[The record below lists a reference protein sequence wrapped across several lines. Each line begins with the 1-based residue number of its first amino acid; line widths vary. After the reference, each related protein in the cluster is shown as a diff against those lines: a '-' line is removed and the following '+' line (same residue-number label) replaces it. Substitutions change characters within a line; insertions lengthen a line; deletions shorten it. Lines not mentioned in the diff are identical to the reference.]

1 MTTDTLTYGSES
13 AQELP
18 SEAYAPASPFAE
30 TFQFSSDPQGGE
42 QESGYQGYAA
52 APGLES
58 PFRSEAIG
66 TSGAA
71 EGAPDRAEFE
81 NLVAN
86 LYEPEFNE
94 ALYELAAE
102 AAMAAQE
109 RLGSQEA
116 EYPAEREQLLEQ
128 YMAPLAAEAEGLF
141 GRLSEQYAQH
151 DISTL
156 SEQEIDRLFES
167 LQPSFEHLSPAF
179 ENLFGGLWNKVKSVA
194 KGAVSLA
201 KKGIAAVGKIIPLG
215 WLFDKLKQLVKPLLR
230 RVLQFAIGRLPT
242 PLQPVARKLAARFFG
257 ESETE
262 TETALVSENY
272 QSPLGEAATA
282 AAGEALAAGEP
293 DSIQREF
300 DARAAGLLFSRDEAE
315 QEAVTAEATTEAEQ
329 TEDRLPALESA
340 REQFVREVLQNER
353 GQDLTAQ
360 MENFIPAILAALRVG
375 ISIIGRP
382 RVINFL
388 ARHLGGLVA
397 PYVGRDVATQ
407 LASAIVSTGMSMVGL
422 EVPADREVL
431 AGEAVANAV
440 EGTISRL
447 AEQGEQ
453 VFEDQ
458 RVLEA
463 AVQEAFAEAAAES
476 FPPDMIR
483 EQYHEVSG
491 RVAQAGTW
499 VLAPKPGRRRY
510 LKYTQVLNAR
520 ITRQVAQSIQA
531 FGGIRLD
538 AFLKSRY
545 GITAPVVVKAH
556 LYQAI
561 PGTKLSTIA
570 RLETN
575 VAGLGPR
582 SQRGW
587 RYFIPLTRHTA
598 GLLFGEPGLGRDTA
612 AQFLR
617 SSRRT
622 AVGQRFVVLEPSGWR
637 PGQALPSG
645 GAPARSLGT
654 PVPPSTRPAPR
665 PGGTRVS
672 EVNLTLDIL
681 QETARVY
688 IYLNEGDTQAVA
700 ASIRRGESVTP
711 VLVLLRRI
719 YVASLRSMLS
729 GNPLRHIKLV
739 HEAAAGMESEGVL
752 GTIGEAILKKI
763 ADKLIDWV
771 GTALSEYF
779 TRRSQEFLTAAAN
792 PADGVTIILTV
803 RHPSLMQVMR
813 KALRGESI
821 GAGLELA
828 RALLTPVA
836 DVRLQTVP
844 GFRP

>member
-1 MTTDTLTYGSES
+1 MTTDTLTSGSES

-30 TFQFSSDPQGGE
+30 TFQFSPDPQGGE
-42 QESGYQGYAA
+42 QESGYQSYAA

-58 PFRSEAIG
+58 PFRSEAMG
-66 TSGAA
+66 HRARRRGRP
-71 EGAPDRAEFE
+71 ERAEFE

-86 LYEPEFNE
+86 LYESEFSE

-109 RLGSQEA
+109 QLGS
-116 EYPAEREQLLEQ
+116 RETESRPSGSNSLEQ

-194 KGAVSLA
+194 KGAVNLA
-201 KKGIAAVGKIIPLG
+201 KKGIAAIGKIIPLG

-242 PLQPVARKLAARFFG
+242 PLQPVARKLATRFFG
-257 ESETE
+257 ETE
-262 TETALVSENY
+262 TEAALVSESY
-272 QSPLGEAATA
+272 QSPLGEAAAA

-315 QEAVTAEATTEAEQ
+315 QEAVTAEATTEAQQ

-340 REQFVREVLQNER
+340 RDQFVREVMQSER

-388 ARHLGGLVA
+388 AGHLGGLVA

-545 GITAPVVVKAH
+545 GITARSVVRRICIKPSREPSSVRS
-556 LYQAI
+556 L
-561 PGTKLSTIA
+561 GS
-570 RLETN
+570 RLD

-582 SQRGW
+582 SARGW

-598 GLLFGEPGLGRDTA
+598 GLLFGEPGLGRDVS

-617 SSRRT
+617 SPAAPRSASVLSSSSRADRDLGGVT
-622 AVGQRFVVLEPSGWR
+622 PST
-637 PGQALPSG
+637 
-645 GAPARSLGT
+645 APARSLGT
-654 PVPPSTRPAPR
+654 PVPASTRPPRGRAPAGSARSISRSTSRRRR
-665 PGGTRVS
+665 PGSTSTSTRA
-672 EVNLTLDIL
+672 TP
-681 QETARVY
+681 
-688 IYLNEGDTQAVA
+688 
-700 ASIRRGESVTP
+700 RRW
-711 VLVLLRRI
+711 
-719 YVASLRSMLS
+719 LRSD
-729 GNPLRHIKLV
+729 PPR
-739 HEAAAGMESEGVL
+739 
-752 GTIGEAILKKI
+752 
-763 ADKLIDWV
+763 
-771 GTALSEYF
+771 
-779 TRRSQEFLTAAAN
+779 
-792 PADGVTIILTV
+792 
-803 RHPSLMQVMR
+803 
-813 KALRGESI
+813 
-821 GAGLELA
+821 
-828 RALLTPVA
+828 
-836 DVRLQTVP
+836 
-844 GFRP
+844 

>member
-1 MTTDTLTYGSES
+1 MATDTLTYDHES
-13 AQELP
+13 AQQLP
-18 SEAYAPASPFAE
+18 SEAYAPASPFTE
-30 TFQFSSDPQGGE
+30 TFQFSPDLRGDE
-42 QESGYQGYAA
+42 QESGYQSYAA
-52 APGLES
+52 TPGLES
-58 PFRSEAIG
+58 PFRSEAVEA
-66 TSGAA
+66 SGETAGSP
-71 EGAPDRAEFE
+71 ERAEFE
-81 NLVAN
+81 NFVAN
-86 LYEPEFNE
+86 LHESEFSE

-102 AAMAAQE
+102 AAAAAQE
-109 RLGSQEA
+109 QLGSWES
-116 EYPAEREQLLEQ
+116 ESPAEREQLLER
-128 YMAPLAAEAEGLF
+128 YMAPLATEAEGLF
-141 GRLSEQYAQH
+141 ERLSEQYAQH

-167 LQPSFEHLSPAF
+167 MQPSFEHLSPAF

-194 KGAVSLA
+194 KGAVNLA
-201 KKGIAAVGKIIPLG
+201 KRGIAAIGKIIPLG
-215 WLFDKLKQLVKPLLR
+215 WLFDKLKQLIKPLLR

-242 PLQPVARKLAARFFG
+242 PLQPVARKLANRFFG
-257 ESETE
+257 ETE
-262 TETALVSENY
+262 TEAALVSESY
-272 QSPLGEAATA
+272 LSPQGESAGAPT
-282 AAGEALAAGEP
+282 GEALAAHDT

-300 DARAAGLLFSRDEAE
+300 DARAASLLFSRDEAE
-315 QEAVTAEATTEAEQ
+315 QEAVVAEASTEVQQ

-340 REQFVREVLQNER
+340 RDQFVREVVQSER

-388 ARHLGGLVA
+388 AGHLGSLVA
-397 PYVGRDVATQ
+397 PYVGRDVATP
-407 LASAIVSTGMSMVGL
+407 LASAIVSTGMSLVGL
-422 EVPADREVL
+422 EVPAERQVL

-440 EGTISRL
+440 EGTVSRL

-491 RVAQAGTW
+491 RIAQAGTW

-510 LKYTQVLNAR
+510 KKYTRVLDVK
-520 ITRQVAQSIQA
+520 ITRQVAQSIEA

-538 AFLKSRY
+538 RFLQSRY
-545 GITAPVVVKAH
+545 GITPPATVKAH

-570 RLETN
+570 RLETG

-587 RYFIPLTRHTA
+587 RYFIPLTRQTA

-612 AQFLR
+612 PQFLR
-617 SSRRT
+617 SSRRI
-622 AVGQRFVVLEPSGWR
+622 AVGQRFVVLEPAGWR
-637 PGQALPSG
+637 PWPPPASGSAGRPTGPSL
-645 GAPARSLGT
+645 ASP
-654 PVPPSTRPAPR
+654 RPTQL

-672 EVNLTLDIL
+672 QVNLTLDFP

-711 VLVLLRRI
+711 VVVLLRNI

-729 GNPLRHIKLV
+729 GNARRHVKLV
-739 HEAAAGMESEGVL
+739 HEAAAEMESEGVL

-763 ADKLIDWV
+763 VDKLIDWV

-779 TRRSQEFLTAAAN
+779 TRRGQEFMSAAAN

-803 RHPSLMQVMR
+803 RHSSLMQVMR
-813 KALRGESI
+813 KALRGDSA
-821 GAGLELA
+821 GAGLALP
-828 RALLTPVA
+828 RALLAPA
-836 DVRLQTVP
+836 DVTLQSVA
-844 GFRP
+844 GFRS

>member
-1 MTTDTLTYGSES
+1 MTTDTLTYGNES

-18 SEAYAPASPFAE
+18 SESYAPASPFAE
-30 TFQFSSDPQGGE
+30 TFQFSPEPQGGE
-42 QESGYQGYAA
+42 QESGYQSYAA

-71 EGAPDRAEFE
+71 EGGPERAEFE
-81 NLVAN
+81 NLVAD
-86 LYEPEFNE
+86 LYESEFNE
-94 ALYELAAE
+94 ALYGLAAE

-109 RLGSQEA
+109 QLGSQEA
-116 EYPAEREQLLEQ
+116 ESPAEREQLLEQ

-242 PLQPVARKLAARFFG
+242 PLQPVARKLATRFFG
-257 ESETE
+257 ETE
-262 TETALVSENY
+262 TEATLVSESY
-272 QSPLGEAATA
+272 QSPQGEGAAA
-282 AAGEALAAGEP
+282 SAGEALTTGEP

-340 REQFVREVLQNER
+340 RDQFVREVMQSER

-382 RVINFL
+382 RVIKFL
-388 ARHLGGLVA
+388 AGHLGSLVA
-397 PYVGRDVATQ
+397 PYIGRDVATQ

-431 AGEAVANAV
+431 AGEAVVNAV
-440 EGTISRL
+440 EGTINRL

-463 AVQEAFAEAAAES
+463 AVQEAFAESAAES

-510 LKYTQVLNAR
+510 KKYTQVLNVK
-520 ITRQVAQSIQA
+520 ITRQIAQSIET

-545 GITAPVVVKAH
+545 GITAPVTVKAH

-570 RLETN
+570 RLETG

-622 AVGQRFVVLEPSGWR
+622 AVGQRFVVLEPGGWR
-637 PGQALPSG
+637 PWPPSPGG
-645 GAPARSLGT
+645 GAPARSIGT
-654 PVPPSTRPAPR
+654 PTPPSPRPTLR
-665 PGGTRVS
+665 PGGARVS
-672 EVNLTLDIL
+672 EVNLTLDIP

-688 IYLNEGDTQAVA
+688 IYLNESDTQAVA

-711 VLVLLRRI
+711 VLVLLRKI
-719 YVASLRSMLS
+719 YVASLRTMLS
-729 GNPLRHIKLV
+729 GNARRHVKLV
-739 HEAAAGMESEGVL
+739 HEAAAEMESEGVL

-763 ADKLIDWV
+763 VDKLIDWV

-792 PADGVTIILTV
+792 PADGVTIILTL
-803 RHPSLMQVMR
+803 RHSSLMQVMR
-813 KALRGESI
+813 KALRGDSA
-821 GAGLELA
+821 GAGLALT
-828 RALLTPVA
+828 RALLTPV

>member
-1 MTTDTLTYGSES
+1 MTTDTLRYGSET

-18 SEAYAPASPFAE
+18 SEAYAPTSPFAE
-30 TFQFSSDPQGGE
+30 AFQFSPDPGGGE
-42 QESGYQGYAA
+42 QESGYQSYAA

-58 PFRSEAIG
+58 PFRSEAFEPSGQAAGG
-66 TSGAA
+66 T
-71 EGAPDRAEFE
+71 ERAEFE
-81 NLVAN
+81 NLVAG
-86 LYEPEFNE
+86 LYESEFSE

-102 AAMAAQE
+102 AAAAAQE
-109 RLGSQEA
+109 QMGFGETES
-116 EYPAEREQLLEQ
+116 PGEREQLLEQ
-128 YMAPLAAEAEGLF
+128 YMTPLATEAEGLF

-156 SEQEIDRLFES
+156 SEQEIERLFES

-194 KGAVSLA
+194 KGAVNLA

-242 PLQPVARKLAARFFG
+242 PLQPVARKLATRFFG
-257 ESETE
+257 ETE
-262 TETALVSENY
+262 TEAELVSESY
-272 QSPLGEAATA
+272 QSPQGEGAAAAAT
-282 AAGEALAAGEP
+282 EALAAGEP

-300 DARAAGLLFSRDEAE
+300 DARAASLLFVRDEAE
-315 QEAVTAEATTEAEQ
+315 QEVVTAEAATEAEQ
-329 TEDRLPALESA
+329 TEDRLPALAAA
-340 REQFVREVLQNER
+340 RDQFVREVVQSER
-353 GQDLTAQ
+353 GQDITAQ

-382 RVINFL
+382 RVIKFL
-388 ARHLGGLVA
+388 AGHLGGLVA

-422 EVPADREVL
+422 EVPAERTVL

-440 EGTISRL
+440 EGTVSRL

-476 FPPDMIR
+476 FPPEMIR

-491 RVAQAGTW
+491 RIAQAGTW
-499 VLAPKPGRRRY
+499 LLAPRPGGRRY
-510 LKYTQVLNAR
+510 KKYTRVLDVR
-520 ITRQVAQSIQA
+520 LTRQVAQSIET

-545 GITAPVVVKAH
+545 GITAPATVKAH

-570 RLETN
+570 RLETG

-612 AQFLR
+612 AKFLR
-617 SSRRT
+617 SSRHI
-622 AVGQRFVVLEPSGWR
+622 AVGQRFVVFEPSGWR
-637 PGQALPSG
+637 PWPSPPG
-645 GAPARSLGT
+645 RGAPAKLT
-654 PVPPSTRPAPR
+654 DVPVPASPRPAPQ
-665 PGGTRVS
+665 PGGARVS
-672 EVNLTLDIL
+672 QVNLTLDIP
-681 QETARVY
+681 QETARVS
-688 IYLNEGDTQAVA
+688 IFLNEGDTQAVA
-700 ASIRRGESVTP
+700 ASIRRGEPVTP
-711 VLVLLRRI
+711 VLVLLRKI
-719 YVASLRSMLS
+719 YVASLRTMLS
-729 GNPLRHIKLV
+729 GNARRHVKLV

-763 ADKLIDWV
+763 VDKLIDWV
-771 GTALSEYF
+771 GSALSDYF
-779 TRRSQEFLTAAAN
+779 TRRSQEFIAAAAN
-792 PADGVTIILTV
+792 PADGVTIILTL
-803 RHPSLMQVMR
+803 RHSSLMQVIS
-813 KALRGESI
+813 KALRGDSA
-821 GAGLELA
+821 GAGLALT
-828 RALLTPVA
+828 RALLTPV
-836 DVRLQTVP
+836 DVTLQTVA
-844 GFRP
+844 GFRS